1 MVTIYSVYYNRPEFL
16 SIQYNQ
22 LLKYCTDSFE
32 FIVLNNGMDQNTT
45 ENISKECLRLNIK
58 EINFIQLDRHHYCSH
73 DHIQALDYLYH
84 NYVNVNNTSK
94 IRVVMDSDIFA
105 FSKFSFY
112 DLLKDYDVVGLSMIN
127 YFSAIYTMYNNT
139 VDLTGFEINAKCA
152 DSGSGTGVLM
162 LKYNTKG
169 IIHTAPIRKKEADY
183 IFKNS
188 NKDTIKYDET
198 WGFQFIGNCFLHYY
212 RGTGWDNGNIDYYKA
227 KFNFL
232 NHFLQNTDNY
242 NINLDNN
249 ISYEN
254 ALTDQWLNPQNYKLL
269 KVINND

>member
-1 MVTIYSVYYNRPEFL
+1 MVSIYIVYYNRPQFL
-16 SIQYNQ
+16 SIQYDQ
-22 LLKYCTDSFE
+22 LLKYCVDKFKL
-32 FIVLNNGMDQNTT
+32 IILNNGMDESTKNL
-45 ENISKECLRLNIK
+45 ISNECKNLGIE
-58 EINFIQLDRHHYCSH
+58 EINFNQDNRHHYSSH
-73 DHIQALDYLYH
+73 DHIQSLSYLYK
-84 NYVNVNNTSK
+84 NYVNIDTISK
-94 IRVVMDSDIFA
+94 IRVVMDSDLFA
-105 FSKFSFY
+105 FCKFSFY

-139 VDLTGFEINAKCA
+139 VDLTRFKINAMCA
-152 DSGSGTGVLM
+152 DSGSGTGKLM

-169 IIHTAPIRKKEADY
+169 IIHTAPIRKEEANY

-188 NKDTIKYDET
+188 SKDTIRYDET

-212 RGTGWDNGNIDYYKA
+212 RGTGWDNGDLNYYNA

-232 NHFLQNTDNY
+232 NHFLQNTNKY
-242 NINLDNN
+242 NINLDGNVL
-249 ISYEN
+249 YES